1 VGRVDL
7 ICPGFTSDCLET
19 LEEIAME
26 AKEDFLAAGGKS
38 FHYIPCLNESPSWIS
53 AMAALIE
60 AHTGGWPVSTASEQQ
75 QARQADADIGRGQA
89 LALGA
94 LD

>member
-1 VGRVDL
+1 
-7 ICPGFTSDCLET
+7 
-19 LEEIAME
+19 ME
-26 AKEDFLAAGGKS
+26 AKKDFIAAGGKS
-38 FHYIPCLNESPSWIS
+38 FHYIPCLNESSSWIS

-60 AHTGGWPVSTASEQQ
+60 AHSSGWPVAATSEQQ

-94 LD
+94 FD